1 MKANVIIVTYI
12 LFPLR
17 SSYQLPT
24 SRGPHPLPHLSPVLS
39 ASAQGLWTIP
49 QTQKHATPSD
59 LHQLS
64 DICLAYSTASFTS
77 SINVSLF
84 KGLRILSSIVPSY
97 QSSTTLQMCSLF
109 SFTIYHL
116 ILNTQLLISIL
127 SGPLVQNKHRIVS
140 SSPTS

>member
-1 MKANVIIVTYI
+1 MRANVITVTYI

-17 SSYQLPT
+17 SPYQLPT
-24 SRGPHPLPHLSPVLS
+24 SQATSSPSPLFPSS
-39 ASAQGLWTIP
+39 ASAPGLWTTL
-49 QTQKHATPSD
+49 QTQKHATPAG

-84 KGLRILSSIVPSY
+84 KGLRILSSIVPSD
-97 QSSTTLQMCSLF
+97 QSSTPPQMCSLF
-109 SFTIYHL
+109 SFIIYHL